1 MCDNLGAHS
10 VAGIE
15 DCVKAEGH
23 CLIFRP
29 AASPDFAWIESCFSQ
44 IKGSLR
50 NSRYFDITPSNLE
63 SIIYEEASH
72 ICAADVQA
80 FAAHC
85 HYPVSGKE
93 YKPYQTITG

>member
-1 MCDNLGAHS
+1 MLFSGQQPH
-10 VAGIE
+10 
-15 DCVKAEGH
+15 
-23 CLIFRP
+23 LILPGLSHAFLISR
-29 AASPDFAWIESCFSQ
+29 A
-44 IKGSLR
+44 LR
-50 NSRYFDITPSNLE
+50 NSRYFDITPPNLE